1 MVLHKEKVESF
12 QMTHGNFMRS
22 LDASLSILDHDIR
35 EAKEID
41 TICTGSWC
49 KAIENS
55 IDELSNYL
63 YSISEPR
70 WVPASD
76 SKELYRLRTRIHDL
90 YAKYRS
96 LKHRTTH

>member
-1 MVLHKEKVESF
+1 MILHKEKVESF
-12 QMTHGNFMRS
+12 QMTHRDFMRN
-22 LDASLSILDHDIR
+22 LDASLDILDHDIS

-41 TICTGSWC
+41 TICTGTWC

-70 WVPASD
+70 WVST
-76 SKELYRLRTRIHDL
+76 SESRELYRLRVRIRDL
-90 YAKYRS
+90 YAKYRG
-96 LKHRTTH
+96 LKDRTIH

>member
-1 MVLHKEKVESF
+1 MIPHKEKVESF
-12 QMTHGNFMRS
+12 QMTHRDFIRNLS
-22 LDASLSILDHDIR
+22 ASLEILDHDIR

-41 TICTGSWC
+41 TICTGTWC

-70 WVPASD
+70 WVSTSD
-76 SKELYRLRTRIHDL
+76 SRELYRLRVRIHDL
-90 YAKYRS
+90 YIKYRS
-96 LKHRTTH
+96 LKDRTIH

>member
-1 MVLHKEKVESF
+1 MRIHKEKVESF
-12 QMTHGNFMRS
+12 QLTHQDFMRNLDES
-22 LDASLSILDHDIR
+22 LNILDHDIS

-55 IDELSNYL
+55 IDELANSL

-70 WVPASD
+70 WASD
-76 SKELYRLRTRIHDL
+76 YDSRDFYRLRNRIHDL
-90 YAKYRS
+90 YIKYRS
-96 LKHRTTH
+96 LSHSTTH

>member
-1 MVLHKEKVESF
+1 MRKQQEMVESF
-12 QMTHGNFMRS
+12 QMTHREFLRN
-22 LDASLSILDHDIR
+22 LDASIDILDHDIS
-35 EAKEID
+35 EAKEVD

-70 WVPASD
+70 WVSNSD
-76 SKELYRLRTRIHDL
+76 SKQLSRMRTRIHDM
-90 YAKYRS
+90 YTKYRAIGEAAI
-96 LKHRTTH
+96 H

>member
-1 MVLHKEKVESF
+1 MRKQKEMVESF
-12 QMTHGNFMRS
+12 QMTHREFLRN
-22 LDASLSILDHDIR
+22 LDASIDILDHDIS
-35 EAKEID
+35 EAKEVD

-70 WVPASD
+70 WVSNSD
-76 SKELYRLRTRIHDL
+76 SKQLSRMRTRIHDM
-90 YAKYRS
+90 YTKYRAIGEAAI
-96 LKHRTTH
+96 H

>member
-1 MVLHKEKVESF
+1 MRKQKEMVESF
-12 QMTHGNFMRS
+12 QMTHREFLRN
-22 LDASLSILDHDIR
+22 LDASIDILDHDIS
-35 EAKEID
+35 EAKEVD

-70 WVPASD
+70 WVSNSD
-76 SKELYRLRTRIHDL
+76 SKQLSRMRTRIHDM
-90 YAKYRS
+90 YTKYRAIGEAVI
-96 LKHRTTH
+96 H

>member
-1 MVLHKEKVESF
+1 MRLHKEKVESF
-12 QMTHGNFMRS
+12 QLTHRDFMRNLETS
-22 LDASLSILDHDIR
+22 LDILDHDIS

-41 TICTGSWC
+41 TICTGTWC

-55 IDELSNYL
+55 VDELSNYL

-70 WVPASD
+70 WVSASD
-76 SKELYRLRTRIHDL
+76 SRELHRLRIRIRDL

-96 LKHRTTH
+96 LEHHTAH

>member
-1 MVLHKEKVESF
+1 MILHKEKVESF
-12 QMTHGNFMRS
+12 QMTHRDFMRNLSAS
-22 LDASLSILDHDIR
+22 LDILDHDIS

-41 TICTGSWC
+41 TICTGTWC

-70 WVPASD
+70 WVSTSD
-76 SKELYRLRTRIHDL
+76 SRELYRLRVRIHDL
-90 YAKYRS
+90 YTKYSS
-96 LKHRTTH
+96 LKDRTIH